1 MKKILAAVMAVIMLC
16 VLTGCAQKQE
26 EPNGIMEAVGT
37 SFNKVD
43 QAGGNSIR
51 VTGEEGRQTV
61 IRVDMSNTSGTLA
74 RPFIF
79 AEPGVDFYKIEHSEA
94 DFSGVFA
101 YTMNLLAKMQ
111 ESEEHKAV
119 TEPMDASKLP
129 EGLALSDIGF
139 MNMGYVPDPQKRCE
153 ILFTGLTN
161 TGEGTP
167 IRDEVYA
174 FCRFGMMS
182 ENRDVTIINVLIADQ
197 NDVYA
202 IAQKVHQA
210 GKLPAGVEAWMLR
223 KLGL

>member
-37 SFNKVD
+37 GFNKVD
-43 QAGGNSIR
+43 QVGGNSIR
-51 VTGEEGRQTV
+51 VTSEEGHQTV
-61 IRVDMSNTSGTLA
+61 IRVDMSNASGTLA

-79 AEPGVDFYKIEHSEA
+79 AEPGVDFYKIKHSEA
-94 DFSGVFA
+94 DFSDVFA
-101 YTMNLLAKMQ
+101 YAMNLLAQMQ

-119 TEPMDASKLP
+119 TELMDASQLP

-139 MNMGYVPDPQKRCE
+139 MNMGYVPDPQQKCE
-153 ILFTGLTN
+153 ILFAGMTN
-161 TGEGTP
+161 TGEGIP
-167 IRDEVYA
+167 LRDEVYA
-174 FCRFGMMS
+174 FCRFAM
-182 ENRDVTIINVLIADQ
+182 RDGNNTPMIMNALVADQ
-197 NDVYA
+197 NAVYA

-210 GKLPAGVEAWMLR
+210 GVLPKGVEEWMLR